1 VREPSKR
8 ETNPFAL
15 LHNQCTS
22 SSFLFVCDLMAA
34 IFFCCCYCCRL
45 SLVEAVEQWVLQTV
59 DSDAHLFFTAF
70 RFVLQ
75 ILYDEGEWACEE

>member
-1 VREPSKR
+1 V
-8 ETNPFAL
+8 
-15 LHNQCTS
+15 
-22 SSFLFVCDLMAA
+22 
-34 IFFCCCYCCRL
+34 CCRL

-59 DSDAHLFFTAF
+59 DSEAHLFFTAF